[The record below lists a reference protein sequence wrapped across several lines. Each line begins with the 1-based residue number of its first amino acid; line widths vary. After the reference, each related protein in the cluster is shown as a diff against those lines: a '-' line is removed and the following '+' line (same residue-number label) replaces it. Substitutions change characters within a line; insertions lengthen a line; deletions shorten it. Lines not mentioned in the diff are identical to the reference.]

1 MRVLSDRKILFRIVP
16 NHNNF
21 QFLYTYNEMSSGF
34 GARGGTGRCY
44 QYFEARELSIL
55 NLFIIE

>member
-1 MRVLSDRKILFRIVP
+1 
-16 NHNNF
+16 
-21 QFLYTYNEMSSGF
+21 MSSGF